1 VQTKTKFWVGRMAS
15 MILYNYTKV
24 ELKRNHN
31 HPTFEYP
38 KNSKNMRAI
47 KLRIIRF
54 LNKILEHY
62 TVNET

>member
-1 VQTKTKFWVGRMAS
+1 MGF

-24 ELKRNHN
+24 ELKHNHN

-38 KNSKNMRAI
+38 KISKNMRAI

-62 TVNET
+62 TVKEI

>member
-1 VQTKTKFWVGRMAS
+1 
-15 MILYNYTKV
+15 
-24 ELKRNHN
+24 
-31 HPTFEYP
+31 
-38 KNSKNMRAI
+38 MRTI

>member
-1 VQTKTKFWVGRMAS
+1 MAS

-31 HPTFEYP
+31 YPTFEYP

-62 TVNET
+62 TVKEI

>member
-1 VQTKTKFWVGRMAS
+1 MGF

-24 ELKRNHN
+24 ELKHNHN

-38 KNSKNMRAI
+38 KISKNMRAI

-62 TVNET
+62 IVKET